1 LYTPRLAYPL
11 FGWHI
16 YAVNG
21 LPEAVYL
28 LSNVKRGIWFDV
40 MDNKVQYLL
49 LVFFLMVGIAAGTF
63 SVHNLTGGS
72 QKELSD
78 YINLIFVTV
87 KYNSIDYFS
96 IFISSFLQNTAIF
109 AIIALVSMSM
119 LGVLLT
125 PVVMM
130 LKGFCVGFT
139 VGVLSLNI
147 GGGGILAI
155 IVCTFLPNI
164 VLLPCICRAAVIGFN
179 NSITQI
185 RCRRIPSTTRDRVV
199 GSRPQLIRILKAY
212 LIALVGVAIETLLT
226 PALMM
231 LI

>member
-1 LYTPRLAYPL
+1 L
-11 FGWHI
+11 I
-16 YAVNG
+16 
-21 LPEAVYL
+21 
-28 LSNVKRGIWFDV
+28 SNVKRGIWFDV
-40 MDNKVQYLL
+40 MDNKAQYLL

-63 SVHNLTGGS
+63 SVRNLTGGA

-78 YINLIFVTV
+78 YIDLLFVTI

-96 IFISSFLQNTAIF
+96 ILISSFLQNTAIF

-119 LGVLLT
+119 MGVLLT
-125 PVVMM
+125 PVVMT

-155 IVCTFLPNI
+155 IVCTFLPNV

-179 NSITQI
+179 YSITLI
-185 RCRRIPSTTRDRVV
+185 RCRRIPSTSRDKAVAA
-199 GSRPQLIRILKAY
+199 RPHMVRILKAY
-212 LIALVGVAIETLLT
+212 LIALAGVALETLLT